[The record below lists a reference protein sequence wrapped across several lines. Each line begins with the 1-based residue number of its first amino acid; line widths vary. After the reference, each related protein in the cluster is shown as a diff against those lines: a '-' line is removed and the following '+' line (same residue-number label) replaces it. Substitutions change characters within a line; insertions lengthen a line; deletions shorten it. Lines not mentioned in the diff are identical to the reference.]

1 MVCHMSLLKT
11 LVSIHVYMYMSLTTD
26 PCGCV
31 RLISPLKKYTVQ
43 VRLSLDITFLVPLG
57 NKTTLE
63 PSSS

>member
-1 MVCHMSLLKT
+1 
-11 LVSIHVYMYMSLTTD
+11 MSLTTD
-26 PCGCV
+26 PSGCV